1 MIVGVMSLQGDV
13 SEHYN
18 SMVKAFEQYK
28 INGTVVNITK
38 AADLDGHF
46 DGIIIP
52 GGESTVIR
60 GSMIRNNMFAK
71 LRDMYDHG
79 TLFFGTCAG
88 AILLSKH
95 ILNYNMDTL
104 GFIDAYINR
113 NGYGRQKDSFEIDL
127 EINGFDKPFHAIFI
141 RAPIIEKVSKNVKVL
156 SSFED
161 KPVLAKSDKVLI
173 STFHPELTSDY
184 RIHKIFI
191 DMIKH

>member
-1 MIVGVMSLQGDV
+1 MIVGVMSIQGDV

-28 INGTVVNITK
+28 INGTVVNITE

-60 GSMIRNNMFAK
+60 RYMVMNDMYSK
-71 LRDMYDHG
+71 LRDMYNHG
-79 TLFFGTCAG
+79 TVFFGTCAG

-95 ILNYNMDTL
+95 ILNYDMDTL

-127 EINGFDKPFHAIFI
+127 DIYGFDKQFHAIFI
-141 RAPIIEKVSKNVKVL
+141 RAPIIEKVSSNVKVL
-156 SSFED
+156 STFED

-184 RIHKIFI
+184 RLHKLFI
-191 DMIKH
+191 DMIKQ